1 MLTLNSDV
9 IYTLI
14 NIVILVVL
22 LRIFLWKPV
31 LGILEKRRE
40 TIQNDLDQAA
50 QTNREAQAVKAEYE
64 TALTGARQESAAL
77 VEQARAQAAQK
88 YEAIVAKANAEA
100 VAIRDQARADARAEK
115 EQVLAEARGELAD
128 LAVLAA
134 ARLLGGTVDEA
145 VDRRI
150 LDDWLTE
157 MGGQS

>member
-1 MLTLNSDV
+1 MLALNGDV
-9 IYTLI
+9 IYTII

-40 TIQNDLDQAA
+40 TIRNDLDQAA

-77 VEQARAQAAQK
+77 VEQARAQAAEK
-88 YEAIVAKANAEA
+88 YDAILAKANADASSILEK
-100 VAIRDQARADARAEK
+100 ARADARAEK
-115 EQVLAEARGELAD
+115 EQVMSEARGQLAD

-134 ARLLGGTVDEA
+134 AKLLGGTVDEA
-145 VDRRI
+145 ADRRI
-150 LDDWLTE
+150 LDDWLAE

>member
-1 MLTLNSDV
+1 MLALNGDV
-9 IYTLI
+9 IYTII

-40 TIQNDLDQAA
+40 TIRNDLDQAA

-77 VEQARAQAAQK
+77 VEQARAQAAEK
-88 YEAIVAKANAEA
+88 YDAILAKANADASSILEK
-100 VAIRDQARADARAEK
+100 ARADARAEK
-115 EQVLAEARGELAD
+115 EQVMSEARGQLAD

-134 ARLLGGTVDEA
+134 AKLLGGTVDEA
-145 VDRRI
+145 ADRRI
-150 LDDWLTE
+150 LDDWLAET
-157 MGGQS
+157 GGQS

>member
-1 MLTLNSDV
+1 MLILSSDV

-14 NIVILVVL
+14 NIVILAVL

-40 TIQNDLDQAA
+40 TIRNDLDQAA

-77 VEQARAQAAQK
+77 VEQARAQAAEK
-88 YEAIVAKANAEA
+88 YDAILAKANADASSILEK
-100 VAIRDQARADARAEK
+100 ARADARAEK
-115 EQVLAEARGELAD
+115 EQVMSEARGQLAD

-134 ARLLGGTVDEA
+134 AKLLGGTVDEA
-145 VDRRI
+145 ADRRI
-150 LDDWLTE
+150 LDDWLAE

>member
-1 MLTLNSDV
+1 MLALNGDV
-9 IYTLI
+9 IYTII

-40 TIQNDLDQAA
+40 TIRNDLDRAA

-77 VEQARAQAAQK
+77 MEQARAQAAEK
-88 YEAIVAKANAEA
+88 YKAILAQANADAGSILEK
-100 VAIRDQARADARAEK
+100 ARADARAEK
-115 EQVLAEARGELAD
+115 EQVMSEARGELAD

-134 ARLLGGTVDEA
+134 AKLLGGAVDEA
-145 VDRRI
+145 ADRRI
-150 LDDWLTE
+150 LDDWLAE

>member
-1 MLTLNSDV
+1 MLILNSDV

-50 QTNREAQAVKAEYE
+50 RTNQEAQAVKAEYE

-77 VEQARAQAAQK
+77 VEQARAQAAEK
-88 YEAIVAKANAEA
+88 YQTIVAQAQADANA
-100 VAIRDQARADARAEK
+100 IRAQARADAQAQK
-115 EQVLAEARGELAD
+115 DQALSEARNELAD

-134 ARLLGGTVDEA
+134 AKLLGGTVDEIT
-145 VDRRI
+145 DRRI
-150 LDDWLTE
+150 LDEWLAET
-157 MGGQS
+157 GGES

>member
-1 MLTLNSDV
+1 MLILNSDV

-14 NIVILVVL
+14 NIVILVAL

-40 TIQNDLDQAA
+40 TIRNDLDRAA

-77 VEQARAQAAQK
+77 MEQARAQAAEK
-88 YEAIVAKANAEA
+88 YNAILAQANADAGSILEK
-100 VAIRDQARADARAEK
+100 ARADARAEK
-115 EQVLAEARGELAD
+115 EQVMSEARGELAD

-134 ARLLGGTVDEA
+134 AKLLGGTVDEA
-145 VDRRI
+145 ADRRI
-150 LDDWLTE
+150 LDDWLAE